1 MGNHFAGK
9 WIDYVKFYI
18 IKRKNY
24 ATGNFT
30 RLNPNP
36 RPAPWRTDDPIEG
49 MNTSKMLNV
58 AAAVNAIMTISS
70 TLSAFLGTRT
80 ATMATTRPSTRYLIA
95 RLISSLKS
103 KTLLI
108 RIYYTKTKKI
118 KMVQFIR
125 IFNGLNINTIVQKYI

>member
-1 MGNHFAGK
+1 
-9 WIDYVKFYI
+9 
-18 IKRKNY
+18 
-24 ATGNFT
+24 
-30 RLNPNP
+30 
-36 RPAPWRTDDPIEG
+36 
-49 MNTSKMLNV
+49 
-58 AAAVNAIMTISS
+58 
-70 TLSAFLGTRT
+70 
-80 ATMATTRPSTRYLIA
+80 MATTRPSTRYLIA